1 MKEFESTKT
10 VIFNKFFSSGNGLL
24 MQTDVHFKYSYQG
37 TFGLIVFLGSNGNEK
52 TCQLCTRLK
61 LLFYQLLFDSIHFEN
76 LFWKSLT
83 LFIYFSNFFLFFFIK
98 LYILR
103 GTLKFFSK

>member
-10 VIFNKFFSSGNGLL
+10 FIFNKFFSSGNGLL